1 MIPLLAKNAV
11 RLKCTYQDAG
21 MTGNYECA
29 YALGIISADTGQEMC
44 SAIED
49 FPAFKQQV
57 MERTGEYS
65 GSDDKMKR
73 LYELASEYEA
83 GEVNDE
89 QILELYH
96 MGYDDKKI

>member
-29 YALGIISADTGQEMC
+29 YALGIVSSYSGQEEC
-44 SAIED
+44 SAIEN
-49 FPAFKQQV
+49 FPAFKQQI
-57 MERTGEYS
+57 MERAGDYS
-65 GSDDKMKR
+65 GEDGKMKR
-73 LYELASEYEA
+73 LFELIKEYEA
-83 GEVNDE
+83 SEVNDE

-96 MGYDDKKI
+96 MGFEDKTI